1 MPKYPWEPH
10 SCTEA
15 LDAEGWGSTLTAVAA
30 AEPPKIAESLQAQFA
45 HLAPGARIAWA
56 YVAKELRDS
65 GHVVAAKI
73 ALVSKAVSTQLQV
86 IGGVPA
92 DEQPDFTAEVN
103 MDEWLECTD
112 AEQRAVVHHLLC
124 HAEKRNGRWTLAP
137 HDLHEFSDVVAEH
150 GLYTSRIRAMAEALQ
165 PHLPGLEDNPA
176 SLDAQMGN
184 VVSMTPE
191 IRRAFNQLRE
201 GAGEGGSVTLTA
213 GDRSVTLTGKAPSEP
228 NDLPGVDF
236 TQHAAEVA

>member
-150 GLYTSRIRAMAEALQ
+150 GLYTSRVRAMAEALQ
-165 PHLPGLEDNPA
+165 PHLPGFEAETPRPTRPLRDGA
-176 SLDAQMGN
+176 GDGTTVTITAGGQTVTTTAGALDALAN
-184 VVSMTPE
+184 MTPE
-191 IRRAFNQLRE
+191 ELA
-201 GAGEGGSVTLTA
+201 
-213 GDRSVTLTGKAPSEP
+213 
-228 NDLPGVDF
+228 DLPGVDF